1 MTWGV
6 TWEQNDSPQTFN
18 KFIMELSFLTP
29 TKFSTLIEEMVQ
41 EKHLSYMDACLEYC
55 KDNNVEP
62 ESLGRLVNKALKQNT
77 KNSKHVTHMSQ
88 KGTHKL
94 TLFELFFRKH
104 IK

>member
-6 TWEQNDSPQTFN
+6 TWEQNDSPLTSN
-18 KFIMELSFLTP
+18 LIVMELSFLTP

-62 ESLGRLVNKALKQNT
+62 ESLGRLVIKALKLKILVEAENL
-77 KNSKHVTHMSQ
+77 NFLQ
-88 KGTHKL
+88 KSSSL
-94 TLFELFFRKH
+94 PL
-104 IK
+104 